1 VEGAVAAAG
10 NAFLLAFPALFSIV
24 NPPGGAFIFNEVT
37 ADLSHPDRAR
47 LAGKVGLYSAL
58 VLLGALWG
66 GAYILSFFGIS
77 LAALRIAGGLFVALR
92 AWDLLSA
99 PERQEAR
106 KQEQADS
113 GGRAV
118 EDIAFFPL
126 TLPFTT
132 GPGSISVA
140 VALGSERP
148 SSGVGGAGGL
158 LGFFLGVTAAA
169 VAIAA
174 CVWIAYRSADR
185 LSDVIGASARRTIS
199 RLTAFLLLCIGTQIT
214 LTGIEDMVATILLH
228 PTPTP

>member
-118 EDIAFFPL
+118 AFRWPWHWVL
-126 TLPFTT
+126 S
-132 GPGSISVA
+132 GP
-140 VALGSERP
+140 
-148 SSGVGGAGGL
+148 
-158 LGFFLGVTAAA
+158 AAA
-169 VAIAA
+169 WAA
-174 CVWIAYRSADR
+174 RVGYSVSFWASPPPRLRSPPASGLPTGR
-185 LSDVIGASARRTIS
+185 RIGFRMSSAPQRGGPS
-199 RLTAFLLLCIGTQIT
+199 HA
-214 LTGIEDMVATILLH
+214 
-228 PTPTP
+228 